1 MIRGE
6 KIKYFR
12 EKNKLTQK
20 ELTSGICSVPYL
32 SKVENNSIV
41 PSREILILLCKRLN
55 IEYDELL
62 QSSSADGIK
71 KMIFDWYEDIKAR
84 NRPASTEHYI
94 AIEKKIK
101 GISDIELLTMFHLAA
116 TRHFLLI
123 RDFKQAEEQ
132 LAFAEKYMAYMPKEI
147 EAYYFYFSGLN
158 EYLKGRFQKALELY
172 LKASEYVN
180 EPEYHYQLALIYS
193 RLGKITL
200 SIFHSERAMEEFN
213 KNILFFKVVD
223 CYILLGINY
232 NRINKHATA
241 LSYFKKALKGIE
253 SLPDI
258 GHLKVHIY
266 HNMGIVYHKQKKPW
280 EAIDYFLKSLNVR
293 KELQGGELTIYLLA
307 SNLFQLNEVEDA
319 TRWIEKG
326 LVLLKGELN
335 ETYCLLKILQFQV
348 QKRRNEEDYKIFL
361 EETALPIFKQKDE
374 FMYIRM
380 CYEQL
385 GDYYY
390 RKKQYKR
397 SSEYYCEANSV
408 ESSFI

>member
-62 QSSSADGIK
+62 QSSSTDGIK

-84 NRPASTEHYI
+84 NRPASYEHYI

-232 NRINKHATA
+232 NRINEHATA

-293 KELQGGELTIYLLA
+293 NELKGGELTIYLLA

-335 ETYCLLKILQFQV
+335 ETHCLLKILQFQV

>member
-62 QSSSADGIK
+62 QSSSSNGIK
-71 KMIFDWYEDIKAR
+71 KMIFNWYEDIKAR
-84 NRPASTEHYI
+84 NRPASADHY
-94 AIEKKIK
+94 ATIEKKIK
-101 GISDIELLTMFHLAA
+101 GITDIELLTMFHLAA

-123 RDFKQAEEQ
+123 REFNKAEEQ
-132 LAFAEKYMAYMPKEI
+132 LAFAEKYMTYMPKEI
-147 EAYYFYFSGLN
+147 EGYYFYFSGLN
-158 EYLKGRFQKALELY
+158 EYLNGHFQKALELY

-232 NRINKHATA
+232 NRINEHATA

-258 GHLKVHIY
+258 GHLKIHIY
-266 HNMGIVYHKQKKPW
+266 HNIGIVYHKQKKPW

-293 KELQGGELTIYLLA
+293 KDLQGGELTIYLLA
-307 SNLFQLNEVEDA
+307 SNLFQLNEIEDA

-397 SSEYYCEANSV
+397 SSECYCEANSV